1 MAITVCSSCAHSS
14 WAHSRCAD
22 TNLCCTVPLQNRA
35 TVNGAYSSAV
45 YLGGGIAALSVFIA
59 AL

>member
-1 MAITVCSSCAHSS
+1 MC
-14 WAHSRCAD
+14 AHSRCASSRCAH

-45 YLGGGIAALSVFIA
+45 YLGGGIAALSVLIA